1 MITIYLLLGGKIMDL
16 LKTIF
21 SYILD
26 LGASVF
32 VPAVMLLIGIF
43 VKMKFKNALSA
54 AITLGVAFLGMSL
67 VIGFML
73 DALTPAAQALAERTG
88 IELTAVDGGW
98 TTAASLSWAWPY
110 AFLLFPI
117 QLVINGVMLLLNKT
131 KTLNVDLWN
140 VWGKIFTAVLIYGVT
155 GSMYIALIGSA
166 IVVVLELVFADLN
179 QKQIETL
186 TNIPGVTSSHNF
198 FLIGTLLMPIDW
210 LLRKFKVFNR
220 DMDASALKDKIG
232 IFAENHVM
240 GFIIGFLLGLAAG
253 YSVADSLILSMQA
266 AAALTLFP
274 MVAKLFMQAL
284 SPLSEAINDYMKKR
298 FKDREIF
305 IGLDWPILAGS
316 SEAWVVMTILVPI
329 TLFFAFILPGNA
341 VLPFAGILNIGLA
354 VPALIVTG
362 GNLLRM
368 LVICTITT
376 PVFLYAATYFADIMT
391 NLAHSTKAV
400 ELEAGQQITWST
412 VEYPAFRYILT
423 ELGSFSMVGI
433 GLAVVWALGFIL
445 YRKEMLKRTEELK
458 VEK

>member
-54 AITLGVAFLGMSL
+54 AITLGVAFLGMNL